1 MKIMIVDDS
10 QTIRRL
16 IRSVLQ
22 SEGTEIIECSDGQEA
37 IDGYPVH
44 RPDWVVM
51 DLEMGQVDGFEA
63 TRQIKS
69 KFPEARI
76 VILTSF
82 DDEFM
87 KAASLASGACAYL
100 LKDNIQE
107 IPTLLRTGPG
117 TSLPN

>member
-10 QTIRRL
+10 PTARSLLRTI
-16 IRSVLQ
+16 LQ
-22 SEGTEIIECSDGQEA
+22 GPETELVECADGQEA
-37 IDGYPVH
+37 ITGYPVH

-63 TRQIKS
+63 TRQIKAQ
-69 KFPEARI
+69 FPEARI

-87 KAASLASGACAYL
+87 KAASLAAGACGYVLKENIRQIPQL
-100 LKDNIQE
+100 LQ
-107 IPTLLRTGPG
+107 TLT
-117 TSLPN
+117 